1 MLSILWDTKKFIL
14 LTIFFLLGNVQ
25 LSNAFTSSGT
35 CQNVLNDYLKLTN
48 KSGFIDANLTGFC
61 VVNHE
66 KDLKQV
72 LQNGGY
78 IFKEKQSVIQVKQRA
93 DKQISTSTWK
103 PGVKKFK
110 VKFLFVNLSSLLDC
124 GIKLND
130 ILATLYNTEITATI
144 GASVGCPA
152 LDYDGS
158 FRFVGNVAF
167 TDKWEFSQGTESQ
180 KIRTQITTSTG
191 AVSTQ
196 YEDYT
201 TGFTLV
207 LRQLENSLNYE
218 LTYIG
223 SNGSKTHNYG
233 EFIQQVN
240 IDVWN
245 DYEEIRKLWF
255 IPLGIERKRD
265 TYKFIL
271 HLIEN

>member
-1 MLSILWDTKKFIL
+1 M
-14 LTIFFLLGNVQ
+14 IFFLFGNAQ

-35 CQNVLNDYLKLTN
+35 CQNVLNDYLKLSG
-48 KSGFIDANLTGFC
+48 KSGYIDANLSGFC
-61 VVNHE
+61 IVNHE
-66 KDLKQV
+66 KDLKQT

-78 IFKEKQSVIQVKQRA
+78 IFKEKNGTIQVKQIQ
-93 DKQISTSTWK
+93 DKPKEILSWK
-103 PGVKKFK
+103 PSVQKFR
-110 VKFLFVNLSSLLDC
+110 VKFLFLNVSSLLDC

-130 ILATLYNTEITATI
+130 VLATLYNTDLTSTI
-144 GASVGCPA
+144 GVSVGCPA

-158 FRFVGNVAF
+158 FRFVGNVAL

-201 TGFTLV
+201 TGFTLL
-207 LRQLENSLNYE
+207 LRQLEYSLNYE
-218 LTYIG
+218 LTYVG

-233 EFIQQVN
+233 EITDKVI

-245 DYEEIRKLWF
+245 DYEQIRKFWF
-255 IPLGIERKRD
+255 IPLGVEKKRD
-265 TYKFIL
+265 TYKFYLQIDSM
-271 HLIEN
+271 

>member
-1 MLSILWDTKKFIL
+1 M
-14 LTIFFLLGNVQ
+14 IFFLFVNVQ
-25 LSNAFTSSGT
+25 LSNSFSSSGT
-35 CQNVLNDYLKLTN
+35 CQNVLNDYLKLTG
-48 KSGFIDANLTGFC
+48 KSGFIDANLTGYC
-61 VVNHE
+61 VINEE
-66 KDLKQV
+66 KHLKQT

-78 IFKEKQSVIQVKQRA
+78 IFKDKNGVIQVKQRV
-93 DKQISTSTWK
+93 DKPKEFLSWK
-103 PGVKKFK
+103 PKIKKYQ

-130 ILATLYNTEITATI
+130 VLATLYNTELTATI

-158 FRFVGNVAF
+158 FRFVGNVSL

-196 YEDYT
+196 YDDYT

-207 LRQLENSLNYE
+207 LRQLEHSMNYE

-233 EFIQQVN
+233 EITDKVI

-255 IPLGIERKRD
+255 IPLGIEKKRD
-265 TYKFIL
+265 TYKFYLQIDSM
-271 HLIEN
+271 

>member
-1 MLSILWDTKKFIL
+1 MIFYLFANVPLSD
-14 LTIFFLLGNVQ
+14 
-25 LSNAFTSSGT
+25 AFTSSGT

-48 KSGFIDANLTGFC
+48 KSGFIDANLSGFC

-78 IFKEKQSVIQVKQRA
+78 IFKEKSSVIQVKQSQ
-93 DKQISTSTWK
+93 DKPKEIFSWK
-103 PGVKKFK
+103 PVVKKFQ

-130 ILATLYNTEITATI
+130 VLASLYNTELTATI

-152 LDYDGS
+152 LDFDGS

-207 LRQLENSLNYE
+207 LRQLEHSLNYE

-233 EFIQQVN
+233 EITDKVN

-271 HLIEN
+271 YIENK

>member
-1 MLSILWDTKKFIL
+1 M
-14 LTIFFLLGNVQ
+14 IFFLFVNVP

-35 CQNVLNDYLKLTN
+35 CQNVLNDYLKLTG
-48 KSGFIDANLTGFC
+48 KSGYIDANLSGYC
-61 VVNHE
+61 VINDE
-66 KDLKQV
+66 KQLKQTFR
-72 LQNGGY
+72 NGGY
-78 IFKEKQSVIQVKQRA
+78 IYKEINGTIQVKPKV
-93 DKQISTSTWK
+93 DKPKEIFTWK
-103 PGVKKFK
+103 PGIKKFQ

-130 ILATLYNTEITATI
+130 VLATLYNTELTATI

-158 FRFVGNVAF
+158 FKFVGNVSL

-196 YEDYT
+196 YDDYT

-207 LRQLENSLNYE
+207 LRQLEHSLNYE

-233 EFIQQVN
+233 EITDKVI

-245 DYEEIRKLWF
+245 DYEQLRKLWF
-255 IPLGIERKRD
+255 IPLGYEKKRD
-265 TYKFIL
+265 TYKFYL
-271 HLIEN
+271 QIESM